1 MRGISSAMELIWL
14 EAEGKVSATKEGRI
28 GGNEKKTGGKDT
40 CLELER
46 NGNIWPGEGSRVARK
61 SYPSNVNMVDLIL

>member
-1 MRGISSAMELIWL
+1 MPWSLSGWKQRERCQLPRREGYEEMR
-14 EAEGKVSATKEGRI
+14 
-28 GGNEKKTGGKDT
+28 KKTGGKDPR
-40 CLELER
+40 LELER